1 LQVVNGRRGYVIIGN
16 GIAGTS
22 AAETIRK
29 ADPVA
34 RIVLIADEPYPLY
47 NRVALPPYL
56 KLKVTEKKVLM
67 RTVEQHQQRDI
78 ELLLETRAEA
88 LDTQNKVV
96 HASNGEDYAY
106 DALLLAT
113 GGTPNPMDVPGADTK
128 GVCYFQTLDD
138 THEILEIA
146 QTAKNA
152 TTFGGSYIAY
162 ELTEGFAARNILT
175 TWVMRGPRFL
185 RQVLDDAGGQM
196 VEKLAAN
203 HEVRIIYGDEPAQV
217 DAKDGTVSAAWTKSK
232 KRLAADLVGCG
243 FGLRINTR
251 VCRGTD
257 VHLHRGILTDR
268 FLETN
273 VPGIYAAGD
282 CAEFYDMYLHI
293 YNVLGT
299 WESAGLQG
307 RLAAANMMSEHPGDR
322 QPFRH
327 VPTYTST
334 LFDSRI
340 TVFGSTPA
348 DQPMLDS
355 VMDYDMGAFYYK
367 RLFFHE
373 HLLVGG
379 VLIGA
384 AAKSRTPLLQLVKE
398 RREIPNED
406 REGLLTLGPAAGAR
420 EVELEEAAV
429 D

>member
-1 LQVVNGRRGYVIIGN
+1 VNGRRSYVIIGN

-34 RIVLIADEPYPLY
+34 RIVLIAEEPYPLY

-67 RTVEQHQQRDI
+67 RTVEQHQQRNI
-78 ELLLETRAEA
+78 ELLLNTRAEA
-88 LDTQNKVV
+88 LDTENRVV
-96 HASNGEDYAY
+96 TASNGEQYPY

-113 GGTPNPMDVPGADTK
+113 GGTPNRMDAPGADTK

-138 THEILEIA
+138 TNEILEIA
-146 QTAKNA
+146 QTAKHA
-152 TTFGGSYIAY
+152 VTFGGSYIAY
-162 ELTEGFAARNILT
+162 ELTEGFASRGILT
-175 TWVMRGPRFL
+175 SWVMRGPRFL
-185 RQVLDDAGGQM
+185 RQILDDVGGQM
-196 VEKLAAN
+196 VEKLAEM
-203 HEVRIIYGDEPAQV
+203 HDVRIIYGDEPGQI
-217 DAKDGTVSAAWTKSK
+217 DAKDGSVSSASTKSK

-251 VCRGTD
+251 ICRGTD

-293 YNVLGT
+293 YNMLGT

-307 RLAAANMMSEHPGDR
+307 RMAAANMMSEHHGDR
-322 QPFRH
+322 QPFAH

-348 DQPMLDS
+348 DQPMLES
-355 VMDYDMGAFYYK
+355 VMDCDMGTFAYK
-367 RLFFHE
+367 RLFFYE

-379 VLIGA
+379 VLIGP
-384 AAKSRTPLLQLVKE
+384 AAKSRTALLQVVKE
-398 RREIPNED
+398 RREIPNEE
-406 REGLLTLGPAAGAR
+406 REALLALGPTAGVR
-420 EVELEEAAV
+420 EPELEEAAV
-429 D
+429 E

>member
-1 LQVVNGRRGYVIIGN
+1 MNGRRNYVIIGN
-16 GIAGTS
+16 GVAGTS

-34 RIVLIADEPYPLY
+34 RIVLIAEEPYPLY

-67 RTVEQHQQRDI
+67 RTVEQHQQKNI
-78 ELLLETRAEA
+78 ELLLNTRAET
-88 LDTQNKVV
+88 LDISNKIVT
-96 HASNGEDYAY
+96 ASNGEQYPY

-113 GGTPNPMDVPGADTK
+113 GGAPNRIDAPGADTR

-138 THEILEIA
+138 TNEILEIA
-146 QTAKNA
+146 QTAKHA
-152 TTFGGSYIAY
+152 VTFGGSYISY
-162 ELTEGFAARNILT
+162 ELTEGFASRGILT
-175 TWVMRGPRFL
+175 AWVMRGPRFL
-185 RQVLDDAGGQM
+185 RQILDDVGGQM
-196 VEKLAAN
+196 VEKLAAM
-203 HEVRIIYGDEPAQV
+203 HDVSIIHGDEPGHI
-217 DAKDGTVSAAWTKSK
+217 DAKSGTVVAAWTKTK
-232 KRLAADLVGCG
+232 KRMPADLVGCG

-251 VCRGTD
+251 ICRGTD
-257 VHLHRGILTDR
+257 IHLHRGILTDR

-293 YNVLGT
+293 YNMLGT

-307 RLAAANMMSEHPGDR
+307 RLAAANMMTEHPGDR
-322 QPFRH
+322 QPFAH

-348 DQPMLDS
+348 DQPMLES
-355 VMDYDMGAFYYK
+355 VMAYDMDSFYYK

-379 VLIGA
+379 VLIGS

-406 REGLLTLGPAAGAR
+406 RESLLTLMPSAGVR
-420 EVELEEAAV
+420 EPDLEEAEV
-429 D
+429 

>member
-1 LQVVNGRRGYVIIGN
+1 MNGRRSYVIIGN

-34 RIVLIADEPYPLY
+34 RIVLIAEEPYPLY

-67 RTVEQHQQRDI
+67 RTVEQHQQRNI
-78 ELLLETRAEA
+78 ELLLNTRAEA
-88 LDTQNKVV
+88 LDTENRVV
-96 HASNGEDYAY
+96 TASNGEQYPY

-113 GGTPNPMDVPGADTK
+113 GGTPNRMDAPGADTK

-138 THEILEIA
+138 TNEILEIA
-146 QTAKNA
+146 QTAKHA
-152 TTFGGSYIAY
+152 VTFGGSYIAY
-162 ELTEGFAARNILT
+162 ELTEGFASRGILT
-175 TWVMRGPRFL
+175 SWVMRGPRFL
-185 RQVLDDAGGQM
+185 RQILDDVGGQM
-196 VEKLAAN
+196 VEKLAEM
-203 HEVRIIYGDEPAQV
+203 HDVRIIYGDEPGQI
-217 DAKDGTVSAAWTKSK
+217 DAKDGSVSSASTKSK

-251 VCRGTD
+251 ICRGTD
-257 VHLHRGILTDR
+257 IHLHRGILTDR

-293 YNVLGT
+293 YNMLGT

-307 RLAAANMMSEHPGDR
+307 RLAAANMMSEHHGDR
-322 QPFRH
+322 QPFAH

-348 DQPMLDS
+348 DQPMLES
-355 VMDYDMGAFYYK
+355 VMDCDMDTFGYK
-367 RLFFHE
+367 RLFFYE

-379 VLIGA
+379 VLIGP
-384 AAKSRTPLLQLVKE
+384 AAKSRTALLQVVKE
-398 RREIPNED
+398 RREIPNEE
-406 REGLLTLGPAAGAR
+406 REALLALGPTAGVR
-420 EVELEEAAV
+420 EPELEEAAV
-429 D
+429 E

>member
-1 LQVVNGRRGYVIIGN
+1 VIVGN

-22 AAETIRK
+22 AAESIRK
-29 ADPVA
+29 ADPEA
-34 RIVLIADEPYPLY
+34 RIVLIAEEPYPLY

-67 RTVEQHQQRDI
+67 RTVEQHQQRGI
-78 ELLLETRAEA
+78 ELLLNTRAET
-88 LDTQNKVV
+88 LDPERRAVT
-96 HASNGEDYAY
+96 ASNGQTYTY

-113 GGTPNPMDVPGADTK
+113 GGTPNPMDVPGADTR

-138 THEILEIA
+138 TNQILEIA
-146 QTAKNA
+146 QTAKQA
-152 TTFGGSYIAY
+152 VTFGGSYIAY
-162 ELTEGFAARNILT
+162 ELTEGFASRDIPT

-185 RQVLDDAGGQM
+185 RQILDDVAGEM
-196 VEKLAAN
+196 VEKLAARHN
-203 HEVRIIYGDEPAQV
+203 VRIVYGDEPGQV
-217 DAKDGTVSAAWTKSK
+217 DAKDGKVAAVWTKSK
-232 KRLAADLVGCG
+232 KRIAADLVGCG

-251 VCRGTD
+251 ICRGTD

-273 VPGIYAAGD
+273 LPGIYAAGD

-293 YNVLGT
+293 YNMLGT

-307 RLAAANMMSEHPGDR
+307 RLAAANMLCEHPGDR
-322 QPFRH
+322 QPFAH

-355 VMDYDMGAFYYK
+355 VMDYDMDSFSYK

-379 VLIGA
+379 VLIGPA
-384 AAKSRTPLLQLVKE
+384 VRSRTPLIQVVKE
-398 RREIPNED
+398 RREIPNEE
-406 REGLLTLGPAAGAR
+406 RKALLALGPSAGAR
-420 EVELEEAAV
+420 EPELEEATV
-429 D
+429 E

>member
-1 LQVVNGRRGYVIIGN
+1 MIVGN

-22 AAETIRK
+22 AAESIRK
-29 ADPVA
+29 ADPEA
-34 RIVLIADEPYPLY
+34 RIVLIAEEPYPLY

-67 RTVEQHQQRDI
+67 RTVEQHQQRGI
-78 ELLLETRAEA
+78 ELLLNTRAET
-88 LDTQNKVV
+88 LDTEHRAVT
-96 HASNGEDYAY
+96 ASNGQTYTY

-113 GGTPNPMDVPGADTK
+113 GGTPNPMDAPGADTR

-138 THEILEIA
+138 TNEILEIA
-146 QTAKNA
+146 QTAKQA
-152 TTFGGSYIAY
+152 VTFGGSYIAY
-162 ELTEGFAARNILT
+162 ELTEGFASRGIAT

-185 RQVLDDAGGQM
+185 RQILDDVAGEM
-196 VEKLAAN
+196 VEKLAARHN
-203 HEVRIIYGDEPAQV
+203 VRIVYGDEPGQV
-217 DAKDGTVSAAWTKSK
+217 DAKDGKVAAVWTKSK

-251 VCRGTD
+251 ICRGTE

-273 VPGIYAAGD
+273 LPGIYAAGD

-293 YNVLGT
+293 YNMLGT

-307 RLAAANMMSEHPGDR
+307 RLAAANMLCEHPGDR
-322 QPFRH
+322 QPFAH

-355 VMDYDMGAFYYK
+355 VMDYDMDSFSYK

-379 VLIGA
+379 VLIGPA
-384 AAKSRTPLLQLVKE
+384 VRSRTPLIQVVKE
-398 RREIPNED
+398 RREIPNEE
-406 REGLLTLGPAAGAR
+406 RKALLALGPSGGAR
-420 EVELEEAAV
+420 EPELEEATV
-429 D
+429 E

>member
-1 LQVVNGRRGYVIIGN
+1 MNGRRSYVIIGN

-34 RIVLIADEPYPLY
+34 RIVLIAEEPYPLY

-67 RTVEQHQQRDI
+67 RTVEQHQQKNI
-78 ELLLETRAEA
+78 ELLLETRAET
-88 LDTQNKVV
+88 LDTDNKIVY
-96 HASNGEDYAY
+96 AGNGEAYPY

-113 GGTPNPMDVPGADTK
+113 GGAPNHIEVTGADTK

-138 THEILEIA
+138 TNEILEIA
-146 QTAKNA
+146 QTAKHA
-152 TTFGGSYIAY
+152 VTFGGSYISY
-162 ELTEGFAARNILT
+162 ELTEGFASRGILT

-185 RQVLDDAGGQM
+185 RQILDDAGGQM
-196 VEKLAAN
+196 VEKLAAM
-203 HEVRIIYGDEPAQV
+203 HDVSIVYGDEPGQI
-217 DAKDGTVSAAWTKSK
+217 DAKNDMVSAAWTKSK
-232 KRLAADLVGCG
+232 KRLPADLVGCG

-251 VCRGTD
+251 ICRGTPI
-257 VHLHRGILTDR
+257 HLHRGILTDR

-293 YNVLGT
+293 YNMLGT

-307 RLAAANMMSEHPGDR
+307 RLAAANMMCEHPGDR
-322 QPFRH
+322 QPFQH

-348 DQPMLDS
+348 DQPMLES
-355 VMDYDMGAFYYK
+355 VVAYDMDSFYYK

-379 VLIGA
+379 VLIGS

-398 RREIPNED
+398 RREIPNEE
-406 REGLLTLGPAAGAR
+406 REQLLTLGPAVGAR
-420 EVELEEAAV
+420 EVDLEEAAV
-429 D
+429 E

>member
-1 LQVVNGRRGYVIIGN
+1 MPRNYVIVGN

-29 ADPVA
+29 ADATA
-34 RIVLIADEPYPLY
+34 RIVLIAEEPYPLY

-67 RTVEQHQQRDI
+67 RTVEQHQQRGI
-78 ELLLETRAEA
+78 ELLLTTSAEQ
-88 LDTQNKVV
+88 LDSENRIV
-96 HASNGEDYAY
+96 HASNGEHYPY

-113 GGTPNPMDVPGADTK
+113 GGTPNHMEATGTDAH

-138 THEILEIA
+138 TNEILEIA
-146 QTAKNA
+146 QTAKHA
-152 TTFGGSYIAY
+152 VTFGGSYIAY
-162 ELTEGFAARNILT
+162 ELTEGFASRGILT

-185 RQVLDDAGGQM
+185 RQILDDAGGQM
-196 VEKLAAN
+196 VEKLAGM
-203 HEVRIIYGDEPAQV
+203 HDVSMVYGDEPGQI
-217 DAKDGTVSAAWTKSK
+217 DAKSGSVSAAWTKTK
-232 KRLAADLVGCG
+232 KRFAADLVGCG

-251 VCRGTD
+251 ICRGTD
-257 VHLHRGILTDR
+257 IHIHRGILTDR

-273 VPGIYAAGD
+273 VPGIYSAGD

-293 YNVLGT
+293 YNMLGT

-307 RLAAANMMSEHPGDR
+307 RLAAANMMREHPGDR
-322 QPFRH
+322 QPFSH

-334 LFDSRI
+334 LFDSKI

-348 DQPMLDS
+348 DQPMLES
-355 VMDYDMGAFYYK
+355 VMDYDMDTFSYK

-379 VLIGA
+379 VLIGP
-384 AAKSRTPLLQLVKE
+384 AAKSRTPLMQIVKE
-398 RREIPNED
+398 RREVLNDERKD
-406 REGLLTLGPAAGAR
+406 LLTLAPSFGASQAV
-420 EVELEEAAV
+420 EPELEEATV
-429 D
+429 E

>member
-1 LQVVNGRRGYVIIGN
+1 MNGRRSYVIIGN

-22 AAETIRK
+22 AAESIRK

-34 RIVLIADEPYPLY
+34 RIVLIAEEPHPLY

-78 ELLLETRAEA
+78 ELLLNTRAEA
-88 LDTQNKVV
+88 LDTDNRVV
-96 HASNGEDYAY
+96 HASNGEDYPY

-113 GGTPNPMDVPGADTK
+113 GGTPNPMDAPGADTN

-138 THEILEIA
+138 TNHILEIA
-146 QTAKNA
+146 ETAKHA
-152 TTFGGSYIAY
+152 VTFGGSYISY
-162 ELTEGFAARNILT
+162 ELTEGFASRNILT

-185 RQVLDDAGGQM
+185 RQILDDAGGQI
-196 VEKLAAN
+196 VEKLAAK
-203 HEVRIIYGDEPAQV
+203 HDVRIIYGDEPGQI
-217 DAKDGTVSAAWTKSK
+217 DARNGMVAAAWTKSK
-232 KRLAADLVGCG
+232 ERLAADLVGCG

-251 VCRGTD
+251 ICRGTG

-273 VPGIYAAGD
+273 VPGVYAAGD

-293 YNVLGT
+293 YNMLGT

-307 RLAAANMMSEHPGDR
+307 RLAAANMMCEHPGDR
-322 QPFRH
+322 QPFQH

-348 DQPMLDS
+348 DQPMLES
-355 VMDYDMGAFYYK
+355 VVDYDTDTFYYK

-379 VLIGA
+379 VLIGS
-384 AAKSRTPLLQLVKE
+384 AAKSRTPLLQIVKE

-406 REGLLTLGPAAGAR
+406 RQGLLTLQPAGGAK
-420 EVELEEAAV
+420 EPDLEEAEV
-429 D
+429 

>member
-1 LQVVNGRRGYVIIGN
+1 VPRNYVIIGN

-22 AAETIRK
+22 AAESIRK
-29 ADPVA
+29 ADATA
-34 RIVLIADEPYPLY
+34 RIVLIAEEPYPLY

-67 RTVEQHQQRDI
+67 RTVEQHQQRGI
-78 ELLLETRAEA
+78 ELLLNTRAEQ
-88 LDTQNKVV
+88 LDTENRIVW
-96 HASNGEDYAY
+96 ASNGQQYPY

-113 GGTPNPMDVPGADTK
+113 GGTPNHMDVPGADTH

-138 THEILEIA
+138 TNEILEIA
-146 QTAKNA
+146 QTAKHA
-152 TTFGGSYIAY
+152 VTFGGSYISY
-162 ELTEGFAARNILT
+162 ELTEAFASRGILT

-185 RQVLDDAGGQM
+185 RQILEDVGGQM
-196 VEKLAAN
+196 VEKLAAK
-203 HEVRIIYGDEPAQV
+203 HDVSILYGDEPGQI
-217 DAKDGTVSAAWTKSK
+217 DAKHGTVSAAWTKSK
-232 KRLAADLVGCG
+232 KRLGADLVGCG

-257 VHLHRGILTDR
+257 IHLHRGILTDR

-273 VPGIYAAGD
+273 IPGIYAAGD

-293 YNVLGT
+293 YNMLGT

-307 RLAAANMMSEHPGDR
+307 RLAAANMMCEHPGDR
-322 QPFRH
+322 QPFAH

-334 LFDSRI
+334 LFDSKI

-348 DQPMLDS
+348 DQPMLES
-355 VMDYDMGAFYYK
+355 VMDYDMDTFYYK

-379 VLIGA
+379 VLIGS
-384 AAKSRTPLLQLVKE
+384 AAKSRTPLMQIVKE
-398 RREIPNED
+398 RREIPNHE
-406 REGLLTLGPAAGAR
+406 RETLLTLQPAFGAR
-420 EVELEEAAV
+420 EPEPEEAV
-429 D
+429 VE

>member
-1 LQVVNGRRGYVIIGN
+1 VGVNGRRSYVIIGN

-29 ADPVA
+29 ADATA
-34 RIVLIADEPYPLY
+34 RIVLIAEEPYPLY

-78 ELLLETRAEA
+78 ELLLNTRAEA
-88 LDTQNKVV
+88 LDTDNKVV
-96 HASNGEDYAY
+96 TASNGDDYPY

-113 GGTPNPMDVPGADTK
+113 GGTPNRMDAPGADTK

-138 THEILEIA
+138 TNEILEIA
-146 QTAKNA
+146 ETAKHA
-152 TTFGGSYIAY
+152 VTFGGSYISY
-162 ELTEGFAARNILT
+162 ELTEGFASRNILT

-185 RQVLDDAGGQM
+185 RQILEDVGGQM
-196 VEKLAAN
+196 VEKLAALRD
-203 HEVRIIYGDEPAQV
+203 VSIINGDEPGQV
-217 DAKDGTVSAAWTKSK
+217 DAKNAAVSAAWTKSK
-232 KRLAADLVGCG
+232 KRLPTDVIGCG

-251 VCRGTD
+251 ICRGTD
-257 VHLHRGILTDR
+257 IHIHRGILTDR

-273 VPGIYAAGD
+273 VPGVYSAGD

-293 YNVLGT
+293 YNMLGT

-307 RLAAANMMSEHPGDR
+307 RLAAANMMCEHPGDR
-322 QPFRH
+322 QPFQH

-334 LFDSRI
+334 LFDSRV

-348 DQPMLDS
+348 DQPMLES
-355 VMDYDMGAFYYK
+355 VMDYDMDTFYYK

-379 VLIGA
+379 VLVGA
-384 AAKSRTPLLQLVKE
+384 AVKSRTPLLQIVKE
-398 RREIPNED
+398 RREIPTDD
-406 REGLLTLGPAAGAR
+406 REALLSLGPAVGAR
-420 EVELEEAAV
+420 EPDLEEAAV
-429 D
+429 E

>member
-1 LQVVNGRRGYVIIGN
+1 VNGRRSYVIIGN

-34 RIVLIADEPYPLY
+34 RIVLIAEEPYPLY

-67 RTVEQHQQRDI
+67 RTVEQHQQRNI
-78 ELLLETRAEA
+78 ELLLNTRAEA
-88 LDTQNKVV
+88 LDTENRVV
-96 HASNGEDYAY
+96 TASNGEQYPY

-113 GGTPNPMDVPGADTK
+113 GGTPNRMDAPGADTK

-138 THEILEIA
+138 TNEILEIA
-146 QTAKNA
+146 QTAKHA
-152 TTFGGSYIAY
+152 VTFGGSYIAY
-162 ELTEGFAARNILT
+162 ELTEGFASRGILT
-175 TWVMRGPRFL
+175 SWVMRGPRFL
-185 RQVLDDAGGQM
+185 RQILDDAGGQM
-196 VEKLAAN
+196 VEKLAEM
-203 HEVRIIYGDEPAQV
+203 HDVRIIYGDEPGQI
-217 DAKDGTVSAAWTKSK
+217 DAKDGSLSSASTKSK

-251 VCRGTD
+251 ICRGTD
-257 VHLHRGILTDR
+257 IHLHRGILTDR

-293 YNVLGT
+293 YNMLGT

-307 RLAAANMMSEHPGDR
+307 RLAAANMMSEHHGDR
-322 QPFRH
+322 QPFAH

-348 DQPMLDS
+348 DQPMLES
-355 VMDYDMGAFYYK
+355 VMDCDMDTFAYK
-367 RLFFHE
+367 RLFFYE

-379 VLIGA
+379 VLIGP
-384 AAKSRTPLLQLVKE
+384 AAKSRTALLQVVKE
-398 RREIPNED
+398 RREIPNEE
-406 REGLLTLGPAAGAR
+406 REALLALGPTAGVR
-420 EVELEEAAV
+420 EPELEEAAV
-429 D
+429 E

>member
-1 LQVVNGRRGYVIIGN
+1 VNGRRSYVIIGN

-34 RIVLIADEPYPLY
+34 RIVLIAEEPYPLY

-67 RTVEQHQQRDI
+67 RTVEQHQQRNI
-78 ELLLETRAEA
+78 ELLLNTRAEA
-88 LDTQNKVV
+88 LDTENRVV
-96 HASNGEDYAY
+96 TASNGEQYPY

-113 GGTPNPMDVPGADTK
+113 GGTPNRMDAPGADTK

-138 THEILEIA
+138 TNEILEIA
-146 QTAKNA
+146 QTAKHA
-152 TTFGGSYIAY
+152 VTFGGSYIAY
-162 ELTEGFAARNILT
+162 ELTEGFASRGILT
-175 TWVMRGPRFL
+175 SWVMRGPRFL
-185 RQVLDDAGGQM
+185 RQILDDVGGQM
-196 VEKLAAN
+196 VEKLAEM
-203 HEVRIIYGDEPAQV
+203 HDVRIIYGDEPGQI
-217 DAKDGTVSAAWTKSK
+217 DAKDGSVSSASTKSK

-251 VCRGTD
+251 ICRGTD
-257 VHLHRGILTDR
+257 IHLHRGILTDR

-293 YNVLGT
+293 YNMLGT

-307 RLAAANMMSEHPGDR
+307 RMAAANMMSEHHGDR
-322 QPFRH
+322 QPFAH

-348 DQPMLDS
+348 DQPMLES
-355 VMDYDMGAFYYK
+355 VMDCDMGTFAYK
-367 RLFFHE
+367 RLFFYE

-379 VLIGA
+379 VLIGP
-384 AAKSRTPLLQLVKE
+384 AAKSRTALLQVVKE
-398 RREIPNED
+398 RREIPNEE
-406 REGLLTLGPAAGAR
+406 REALLALGPTAGVR
-420 EVELEEAAV
+420 EPELEEAAV
-429 D
+429 E

>member
-1 LQVVNGRRGYVIIGN
+1 VPRNYVIIGN

-29 ADPVA
+29 ADATA
-34 RIVLIADEPYPLY
+34 RIVLIAEEPYPLY

-67 RTVEQHQQRDI
+67 RTVEQHEQRGI
-78 ELLLETRAEA
+78 ELLLNTRAEQ
-88 LDTQNKVV
+88 LDTENKVV
-96 HASNGEDYAY
+96 QASNGQQYAY

-113 GGTPNPMDVPGADTK
+113 GGTPNHIDVPGADTH

-138 THEILEIA
+138 SNGILEIA
-146 QTAKNA
+146 QTAKHA
-152 TTFGGSYIAY
+152 VTFGGSYISY
-162 ELTEGFAARNILT
+162 ELTEAFATRSILT

-185 RQVLDDAGGQM
+185 RQILDDVGGQM
-196 VEKLAAN
+196 VEKLAAM
-203 HEVRIIYGDEPAQV
+203 HDVSIVYGDEPGQI
-217 DAKDGTVSAAWTKSK
+217 DAKNSNVSAAWTKSK
-232 KRLAADLVGCG
+232 KRLGADLVGCG

-257 VHLHRGILTDR
+257 IHLHRGILTDR

-273 VPGIYAAGD
+273 VPGVYSAGD

-293 YNVLGT
+293 YNMLGT

-307 RLAAANMMSEHPGDR
+307 RLAAANMMTEHPGDR
-322 QPFRH
+322 QPFAH

-334 LFDSRI
+334 LFDSKI

-348 DQPMLDS
+348 DQPMLES
-355 VMDYDMGAFYYK
+355 VMDYDMDTFYYK

-379 VLIGA
+379 VLIGS
-384 AAKSRTPLLQLVKE
+384 AAKSRTPLMQIVKE
-398 RREIPNED
+398 RREIPTHE
-406 REGLLTLGPAAGAR
+406 REALLSLQPAFGAR
-420 EVELEEAAV
+420 EPEPEEAAV
-429 D
+429 E

>member
-1 LQVVNGRRGYVIIGN
+1 MPRNYVIIGN

-22 AAETIRK
+22 AAENIRK
-29 ADPVA
+29 ADATA
-34 RIVLIADEPYPLY
+34 RVVLIAEEPYPLY

-67 RTVEQHQQRDI
+67 RTAEQHEQRGI
-78 ELLLETRAEA
+78 ELLLNTRAEQI
-88 LDTQNKVV
+88 DTAKQTVQ
-96 HASNGEDYAY
+96 ASNGQEYAY

-113 GGTPNPMDVPGADTK
+113 GGTPNHIDVPGADTH

-138 THEILEIA
+138 TNEISEIA
-146 QTAKNA
+146 QTAKHA
-152 TTFGGSYIAY
+152 VTFGGSYISY
-162 ELTEGFAARNILT
+162 ELTEAFASRGVLT

-185 RQVLDDAGGQM
+185 RQILDDVGGQM
-196 VEKLAAN
+196 VEKLAAM
-203 HEVRIIYGDEPAQV
+203 HDVSIVYGDEPGQI
-217 DAKDGTVSAAWTKSK
+217 DAKNETVSAAWTKSK

-257 VHLHRGILTDR
+257 IHLHRGILTDR

-273 VPGIYAAGD
+273 IPGIYSAGD

-293 YNVLGT
+293 YNMLGT

-307 RLAAANMMSEHPGDR
+307 RLAAANMMCEHPGDR
-322 QPFRH
+322 QPFAH

-334 LFDSRI
+334 LFDSKI

-348 DQPMLDS
+348 DQPMLES
-355 VMDYDMGAFYYK
+355 VMDYDMDTFFYK

-379 VLIGA
+379 VLIGS
-384 AAKSRTPLLQLVKE
+384 AAKSRTPLMQLVKE
-398 RREIPNED
+398 RREIPNHE
-406 REGLLTLGPAAGAR
+406 RASLLTLQPAFGAR
-420 EVELEEAAV
+420 EPEPEEAVV